1 MGKNDIDFAS
11 MPQIALRVITGPA
24 AFFRDMP
31 KTGGFSDPLLFMVI
45 MGGVSGI
52 VQAVVT
58 ILGLKAGFSVGMAV
72 LSIIL
77 LPVLFGIFGFIGAAI
92 LFFIWKFMGSQESY
106 ETSYR
111 CLAYL
116 CALFPITTLLGII
129 PYVGSL
135 VAIIL
140 IVYFY
145 VVMSVETHKV
155 ASQRAWLVFGTLGL
169 IVLLLNMSAGL
180 TQLRIDREKAR
191 YEQQLEETT
200 REMQRTAEET
210 RKELEE
216 LKKKMEKKD

>member
-1 MGKNDIDFAS
+1 MGRNDIDFAS
-11 MPQIALRVITGPA
+11 MPQIALKVITSPA
-24 AFFRDMP
+24 AFFREMP

-45 MGGVSGI
+45 MGGLSGI

-58 ILGLKAGFSVGMAV
+58 ILGLKAGFSVGMAI
-72 LSIIL
+72 LSIVL
-77 LPVLFGIFGFIGAAI
+77 LPILFGIFGFIGAAI

-116 CALFPITTLLGII
+116 CALTPLTTLLGII
-129 PYVGSL
+129 PYAGSL
-135 VAIIL
+135 LSIIL

-169 IVLLLNMSAGL
+169 IVFLLNMGAGL

-191 YEQQLEETT
+191 YEKQLEETT
-200 REMQRTAEET
+200 REMRKSAEET
-210 RKELEE
+210 RKELEGLRKQLE
-216 LKKKMEKKD
+216 EKE